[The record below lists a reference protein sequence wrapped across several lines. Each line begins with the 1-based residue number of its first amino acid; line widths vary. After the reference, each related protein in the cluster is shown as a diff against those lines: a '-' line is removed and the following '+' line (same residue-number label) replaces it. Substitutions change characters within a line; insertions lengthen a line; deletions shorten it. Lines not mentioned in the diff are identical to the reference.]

1 MLRRRSSVPTQPT
14 SILRTTN
21 SQLAT
26 PRPTVH
32 FQLDNDETHKAR
44 IDRQSNALAKM
55 AMELNFSKVHRRL
68 DSLQEEVKTL
78 STSTTEVH
86 YNSQTQQTRLAEM
99 RNELSSFRESENN
112 NCAKRHEELET
123 IIRQLRSELE
133 QTKALLRQPSL
144 TLTESQQR
152 TPSGRFDYSDLL
164 PGLTAVSN
172 AACRPFYRPT
182 NQRNPQFYPPLEP
195 RPQSQ
200 HPPRRDICRQLP
212 EATVETR
219 RSNCHVHPEDA

>member
-1 MLRRRSSVPTQPT
+1 MPTQPT

-21 SQLAT
+21 SQFTT

-55 AMELNFSKVHRRL
+55 AMELNFSKVHHRL
-68 DSLQEEVKTL
+68 DALQEEVKAL

-86 YNSQTQQTRLAEM
+86 SNSQTQQVRLAEM
-99 RNELSSFRESENN
+99 RSELLSFRESASSD
-112 NCAKRHEELET
+112 CLKRHEELET
-123 IIRQLRSELE
+123 TIRQLRSELE

-144 TLTESQQR
+144 TLTESQHR
-152 TPSGRFDYSDLL
+152 TPSGTCGFSDPL

-172 AACRPFYRPT
+172 ASRPI
-182 NQRNPQFYPPLEP
+182 
-195 RPQSQ
+195 S
-200 HPPRRDICRQLP
+200 
-212 EATVETR
+212 
-219 RSNCHVHPEDA
+219 